1 MLFTVLKYMYTK
13 YIKEHFM
20 KAKVLPP
27 LVATMLLTLAVNS
40 SYAKDSQAPTLTIDA
55 SSLYEKWDKVFPEDK
70 RAHHHKVI
78 LYNRF
83 GITMVGDLYTSAN
96 MKKGDKLRALA
107 DTGPYGAVKEQLS
120 GRYAQGMEAR
130 GFIALAIDPAFTE

>member
-1 MLFTVLKYMYTK
+1 
-13 YIKEHFM
+13 
-20 KAKVLPP
+20 
-27 LVATMLLTLAVNS
+27 
-40 SYAKDSQAPTLTIDA
+40 
-55 SSLYEKWDKVFPEDK
+55 
-70 RAHHHKVI
+70 
-78 LYNRF
+78 
-83 GITMVGDLYTSAN
+83 MVGDLYTSAN

>member
-1 MLFTVLKYMYTK
+1 MHKGTFYESKSVS
-13 YIKEHFM
+13 
-20 KAKVLPP
+20 PP

-55 SSLYEKWDKVFPEDK
+55 SSLSEKWDKAFPEDK

-83 GITMVGDLYTSAN
+83 GITMVGDLYTPAN

-107 DTGPYGAVKEQLS
+107 DAGPYGAVKEQLS
-120 GRYAQGMEAR
+120 GRYAQGMAAR